1 MNIRF
6 SVLFNVKNWK
16 LYINKC
22 DAVWPTAVSVAIT
35 MVLPMPLP
43 LPLRQCNTLLTY
55 SLRVSPFSLIASI
68 MYLEIYSFVSIAIEL
83 ELEFQVKEKRKM
95 RPVIDFIFHW
105 SLCQNLWFPWE
116 YTKICKF
123 QIIQRLFKRSLIAF
137 FSYIHNIGIASVVAV
152 PSLRS
157 IQQILCIIFLSDSHW
172 IFFPISTILQCQQNV
187 AENVLFPVK
196 S

>member
-1 MNIRF
+1 
-6 SVLFNVKNWK
+6 
-16 LYINKC
+16 
-22 DAVWPTAVSVAIT
+22 
-35 MVLPMPLP
+35 MPLP

-55 SLRVSPFSLIASI
+55 SLRVLRVSPFSLVASI

-83 ELEFQVKEKRKM
+83 ELEFQVKEQRKM

-116 YTKICKF
+116 YKICKF

-137 FSYIHNIGIASVVAV
+137 FSYIHNIGIVSVVAV
-152 PSLRS
+152 PSLQS

-172 IFFPISTILQCQQNV
+172 IFFRFQQFCSASKMLQGTCCFRWKANDIFGNRSSVILDKL
-187 AENVLFPVK
+187 LFDALDT
-196 S
+196 